1 MLAPGYTAVTESLSQ
16 CVGVEVGVGIEA
28 HCPLQGGNTEG
39 LDWVGPDTAA
49 PSFEVGVAWPTAEV
63 SRIVLGV

>member
-1 MLAPGYTAVTESLSQ
+1 MLAPGYTASESLSQ

-39 LDWVGPDTAA
+39 RHWVGPDTAA
-49 PSFEVGVAWPTAEV
+49 RSFGAGAAWPTAEV